1 MVVPWR
7 ALQLSQFWVSSD
19 GETLLYVDGLPDDST
34 LPAEGIPTV
43 VYSDGSEAVDRRA
56 RVIDLELVAR
66 ALYPTLERHDLKSV
80 CAQHGLADYAGAAAV
95 SHLFAAVLRDALRLD
110 RELIALLAQ
119 LLPESTGELFGR
131 ILPYASPSVGET
143 GDSGTVKP
151 VNAPS
156 RASGDLQ
163 HTVEEVLGRDG
174 VISQALPGYEFR
186 SGQLEMAESV
196 EGTFHRGGALVAEAG
211 PGTGKTFAY
220 LVPALLYLKEVP
232 AARMIIST
240 RTKQLQEQ
248 LFGKDLPFL
257 VAKIAPATSA
267 ALLKGRENYIC
278 KRRWQLL
285 ITELVGSLESD
296 RLVLLAPLARWLLE
310 TETGDIEE
318 NSAFLSSPSAR
329 RLWGRLCDSA
339 QHCVGGV
346 CPYESDCFSIQARRR
361 ARKASLVVVNHSLL
375 LGDLVAN
382 GQVLGSYSHLIIDE
396 AHALEAAARLA
407 FSSILSQRAV
417 DRLADELAPRRGG
430 RLGWLQRLSMLQ
442 GDSGVVAASDR
453 VASLR
458 RRVSELFAE
467 LGGTLPKDRRGT
479 LGGLADHGVA
489 TSETTTALR
498 ELEVSLEVLCERVD
512 EPELIREAEGHLT
525 TARDLRAVAE
535 TLNLPASENE
545 VHWYER
551 AGDSISLHV
560 TPLEVGPILSANLY
574 RSLEGIVLTSATISL
589 GEGFQFF
596 SHGVGLDSAYDEVST
611 CVIGSPF
618 AYEERMKICLPTFLP
633 PLVEDS
639 EGHVV
644 ELAWLLTELVNRLD
658 RKTLVLFT
666 SYSLLEAVHERLA
679 GSVDVLA
686 QGVDG
691 SRTNLVDR
699 FQGHRGGILLLG
711 TDSFWEGLDLPGDA
725 LELLVITRLPFAVP
739 TDPIQAALSKRY
751 MESGRDSFLDLAL
764 PQAVLKLR
772 QGIGRL
778 IRTEQDRGVVLLTDR
793 RITSK
798 GYGGRFRAA
807 LPVPIE
813 TYEDAGTLIGA
824 LGAWYGERV

>member
-1 MVVPWR
+1 MAVPWA
-7 ALQLSQFWVSSD
+7 ALQLSQFRISAD
-19 GETLLYVDGLPDDST
+19 AETLLYVDGLLSNST
-34 LPAEGIPTV
+34 LPADDIPTI
-43 VYSDGSEAVDRRA
+43 VYSDGSESVDRGTSI
-56 RVIDLELVAR
+56 IDLELVAR
-66 ALYPTLERHDLKSV
+66 ALYPTLDRHDLSSV
-80 CAQHGLADYAGAAAV
+80 CAHHGLADTYGVAAV
-95 SHLFAAVLRDALRLD
+95 GHLFAAFLRDALRLD
-110 RELIALLAQ
+110 RELIALLSQ

-131 ILPYASPSVGET
+131 ILLHASPPAGET
-143 GDSGTVKP
+143 GDSDTVKP
-151 VNAPS
+151 IDAPG
-156 RASGDLQ
+156 RAAGGVQ

-186 SGQLEMAESV
+186 SGQVKMADLV
-196 EGTFHRGGALVAEAG
+196 DGTFHSGGALVAEVG

-220 LVPALLYLKEVP
+220 LVPALLYLEEVP

-248 LFGKDLPFL
+248 LFAKDLPFL
-257 VAKIAPATSA
+257 VAKIAPAMGT

-285 ITELVGSLESD
+285 ITELSGSLESD

-310 TETGDIEE
+310 TKTGDIEE
-318 NSAFLSSPSAR
+318 NSAFLSNPSAR

-346 CPYESDCFSIQARRR
+346 CPYESDCYSIRARRR

-396 AHALEAAARLA
+396 AHALEAAARVT
-407 FSSILSQRAV
+407 FSSILSQRTV

-430 RLGWLQRLSMLQ
+430 RLGWLQRLSMPQ
-442 GDSGVVAASDR
+442 GDSDVVAASER

-458 RRVSELFAE
+458 RRVAELFAE
-467 LGGTLPKDRRGT
+467 LGGTLPQDRRGT
-479 LGGLADHGVA
+479 LGGLVDHGA
-489 TSETTTALR
+489 PTSETMAALLQ
-498 ELEVSLEVLCERVD
+498 LEGSLEALCERID

-525 TARDLRAVAE
+525 AARDLRTVAE
-535 TLNLPASENE
+535 KLNLPASESE

-551 AGDSISLHV
+551 SRDSISLHV
-560 TPLEVGPILSANLY
+560 TPLEVGPILSENLY
-574 RSLEGIVLTSATISL
+574 RNLEGIVLTSATISL
-589 GEGFQFF
+589 GESFEFF
-596 SHGVGLDSAYDEVST
+596 SHAIGLDSAYDEVST

-618 AYEERMKICLPTFLP
+618 AYEERMKICLPAFLP
-633 PLVEDS
+633 MLVEDS
-639 EGHVV
+639 EGHAV
-644 ELAWLLTELVNRLD
+644 ELARLLTELVKRLG

-666 SYSLLEAVHERLA
+666 SYSLLEAVRERVD

-686 QGVDG
+686 QAVDG

-699 FQGHRGGILLLG
+699 FQSHRGGILLLG

-725 LELLVITRLPFAVP
+725 LELLIITRLPFAVP
-739 TDPIQAALSKRY
+739 TDPIQAALGKRY
-751 MESGRDSFLDLAL
+751 VESGRDAFLDLAL

-778 IRTEQDRGVVLLTDR
+778 IRTEQDRGVVLLTDH

-798 GYGGRFRAA
+798 RYGGYFRAA

-813 TYEDAGTLIGA
+813 THEDTGA
-824 LGAWYGERV
+824 LIEALAAWYGERV